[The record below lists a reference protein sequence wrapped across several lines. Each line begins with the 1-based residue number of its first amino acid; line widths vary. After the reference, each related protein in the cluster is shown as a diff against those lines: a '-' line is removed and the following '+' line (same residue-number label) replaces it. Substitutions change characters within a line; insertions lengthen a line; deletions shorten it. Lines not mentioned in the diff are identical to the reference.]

1 MIQAFISFITFGFCI
16 VAITLGSSWLIDHR
30 EEIFGEKGESI
41 EQLAK
46 ETNDP
51 SDQTFNESNLS
62 KDEEDKDSDVD
73 LEEIKNG
80 TLPQS
85 DVSLIKMTIL
95 NGGAQK
101 GEAGK
106 LAQRLEEKGYK
117 SIKVSNASSYTY
129 SGITVYYT
137 KDTSIAEGVKK
148 TIESFGIYT
157 NIVVKQ
163 GSKGDE
169 ISNEIVVIMGE

>member
-16 VAITLGSSWLIDHR
+16 VAIALGSSWLIDHR

-46 ETNDP
+46 EANDP
-51 SDQTFNESNLS
+51 SDQDFNESNLS
-62 KDEEDKDSDVD
+62 KDEEDSDVD
-73 LEEIKNG
+73 SEEIKNEA
-80 TLPQS
+80 LSQS

-117 SIKVSNASSYTY
+117 SIKVSNASSYAY

-137 KDTSIAEGVKK
+137 KDISVAERVQK
-148 TIESFGIYT
+148 TIESFGFYT